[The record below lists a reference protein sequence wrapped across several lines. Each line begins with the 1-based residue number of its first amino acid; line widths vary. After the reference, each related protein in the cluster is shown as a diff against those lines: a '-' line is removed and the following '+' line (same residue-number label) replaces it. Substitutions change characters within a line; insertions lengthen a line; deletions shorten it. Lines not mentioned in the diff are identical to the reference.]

1 MITSE
6 GKLHLKR
13 YLAGYEPDIGR
24 ALAFGVGTTPAT
36 LADMS
41 LQYEVG
47 RSPVNLVAYDFVTD
61 QLIFKAVLNEQFDA
75 VIHEVGLYSREDSSA
90 GAFGSRIISSFDS
103 DTELWMVGGS
113 PSAYTIE
120 NTRIGNDSAT
130 VSINTSSNVTLSLG
144 NIAVDFSENS
154 AADVFSFA
162 FYCADA
168 NLSSI
173 RYRFLTDASN
183 YYDVTVPS
191 GSIAAGFN
199 IVPITKGSAVVTGT
213 PNWGAITEL
222 QVTLFAKASGTAV
235 VNLEGIRI
243 EDTDT
248 VDTGYVLVARVV
260 LDVPFVKVAG
270 RIQEIQF
277 PLGVNI

>member
-24 ALAFGVGTTPAT
+24 ALAFGVGTAPAT
-36 LADMS
+36 LADNS

-47 RSPVNLVAYDFVTD
+47 RSPVNLVAYDFIND
-61 QLIFKAVLNEQFDA
+61 QLIFKAVLDENFDS

-103 DTELWMVGGS
+103 DTELWMQGGS
-113 PSAYTIE
+113 PASYTTT

-130 VSINTSSNVTLSLG
+130 ISIVQSGSTTVSLA
-144 NIAVDFSENS
+144 NITVDFSENS

-162 FYCADA
+162 FYCNDA
-168 NLSSI
+168 NLSSL
-173 RYRFLTDASN
+173 RFRFMTDNAN
-183 YYDVTVPS
+183 YYDVTVTS
-191 GSIAAGFN
+191 GNIAAGFN
-199 IVPITKGSAVVTGT
+199 IVRVTKGSAVVTGN
-213 PNWGAITEL
+213 PNWGTITEL
-222 QVTLFAKASGTAV
+222 QVTGFATAGGTAV

-248 VDTGYVLVARVV
+248 VDTGYVLVSRVV
-260 LDVPFVKVAG
+260 LDIPFVKVAG
-270 RIQEIQF
+270 RIQEVEF